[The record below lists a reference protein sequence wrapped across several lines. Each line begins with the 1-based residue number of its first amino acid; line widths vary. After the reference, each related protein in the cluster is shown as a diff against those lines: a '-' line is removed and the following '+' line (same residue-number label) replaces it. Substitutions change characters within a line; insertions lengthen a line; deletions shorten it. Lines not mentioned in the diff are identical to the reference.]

1 MPFANNSES
10 ARGTMK
16 ANRISFTIINSPLG
30 ELVLGVTNR
39 GCCLVEF
46 VGRGGLEA
54 IKTQTRRRYKLELV
68 EGENRLLTAV
78 EQELSSYFSGTSR
91 SFSVPLDLQ
100 GTRFEQ
106 NVWREL
112 LSIPYGQTRTYGEI
126 AELVRR
132 PLAYQAVGRA
142 NGHNPVA
149 IVVPCHRVIQKG
161 GGMCGY
167 GGGVWRKEFLLDL
180 EKNASL
186 GNVCSV

>member
-68 EGENRLLTAV
+68 EGENRLLNAV
-78 EQELSSYFSGTSR
+78 EQELSRYFSGTSR

-106 NVWREL
+106 NVWRKEL
-112 LSIPYGQTRTYGEI
+112 P
-126 AELVRR
+126 
-132 PLAYQAVGRA
+132 
-142 NGHNPVA
+142 
-149 IVVPCHRVIQKG
+149 
-161 GGMCGY
+161 
-167 GGGVWRKEFLLDL
+167 LDL
-180 EKNASL
+180 EKKASL